1 MKVRRPSLDFA
12 QTPARWAVIP
22 EFAQIMNASSLWIP
36 HLERFLNQVVA
47 RAVGE
52 MKGDDPETLKIKA
65 DAKMFIRQEANHY
78 SLHGAFNAILPNC
91 GYDVSEF
98 ERHFEAEFQKLLST
112 KSLAFLCAYCEGFE
126 TLGPPSAL
134 IWLDEIEDLLQGA
147 RPEVVR
153 LWKWHLLEEYEH
165 RTVCYDVFAKIHGGY
180 FMRVYGFLY
189 QLRQLGQF
197 STSVRRYL
205 MAQDRARM
213 SEAERRESRRRE
225 KAVAR
230 RIFWLTMPRVL
241 KALSPFYTPRNAK
254 EPRMYRSYM
263 AALEAELS

>member
-1 MKVRRPSLDFA
+1 M
-12 QTPARWAVIP
+12 T
-22 EFAQIMNASSLWIP
+22 
-36 HLERFLNQVVA
+36 
-47 RAVGE
+47 
-52 MKGDDPETLKIKA
+52 
-65 DAKMFIRQEANHY
+65 
-78 SLHGAFNAILPNC
+78 
-91 GYDVSEF
+91 
-98 ERHFEAEFQKLLST
+98 
-112 KSLAFLCAYCEGFE
+112 
-126 TLGPPSAL
+126 
-134 IWLDEIEDLLQGA
+134 
-147 RPEVVR
+147 
-153 LWKWHLLEEYEH
+153 
-165 RTVCYDVFAKIHGGY
+165 
-180 FMRVYGFLY
+180 VYGFLY